1 VAFAESP
8 VAALVEG
15 DVKHRANL
23 LTKKSAKLKIQN
35 TIIVPDEDR
44 FVQNATGIAHRHTL
58 ANSQIFPLHR
68 VDNCYKPN
76 CTLDASSCGLRDT
89 CRPKRLRRLVVA

>member
-8 VAALVEG
+8 VAGLVEG
-15 DVKHRANL
+15 DIKHRANL

-35 TIIVPDEDR
+35 TIIVPDEGR
-44 FVQNATGIAHRHTL
+44 FLQNATGIAHRHTL

-68 VDNCYKPN
+68 VHTATSLIAHL
-76 CTLDASSCGLRDT
+76 TLQAADYVTRAARSASG
-89 CRPKRLRRLVVA
+89 A